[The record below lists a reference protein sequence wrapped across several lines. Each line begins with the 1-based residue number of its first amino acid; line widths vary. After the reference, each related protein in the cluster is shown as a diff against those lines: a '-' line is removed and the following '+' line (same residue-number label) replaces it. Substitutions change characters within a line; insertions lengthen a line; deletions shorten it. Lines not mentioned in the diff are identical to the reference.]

1 MIGSITYEDVEGLR
15 KTLQDCIKKM
25 STYDVV
31 NNTQRLKDF
40 IRSVESYDKYLET
53 TIEIN
58 KEVDIALDELKKL
71 NNK

>member
-1 MIGSITYEDVEGLR
+1 MIGTITYEEVEGLR
-15 KTLQDCIKKM
+15 KKLQDCIKKM

-71 NNK
+71 NS

>member
-1 MIGSITYEDVEGLR
+1 MLGTITYEEVEGLR

-25 STYDVV
+25 ATYDVV

>member
-1 MIGSITYEDVEGLR
+1 MTTYE
-15 KTLQDCIKKM
+15 
-25 STYDVV
+25 VV

-71 NNK
+71 NS